1 MARSVSASAADF
13 LTASY
18 DYLLPPEQIAQ
29 TPVHPRDQA
38 RLLLVE
44 PQSHHH
50 STFYELPRWLKSGDL
65 LVLND
70 TRVIPARLYGHKA
83 TGAQIEIL
91 LLEPQTQ
98 DPAQLGA
105 VWLCLVKPG
114 RRIRVGDQLHFAH
127 GLRAEVVATEASTG
141 GRILAFSWPA
151 DLPFE
156 TLLEQVGE
164 MPLPPYVTSRDSQAS
179 DYQTLW
185 AKTPGSVAAPTA
197 GLHFTPEL
205 MRALHEQGIQT
216 AFVTLRVGLGT
227 FRPVETEEIL
237 AHHLHREWLQVPAA
251 TVDQIHQT
259 RQRGGR
265 VIGVGTTVAR
275 ALETAAQADQD
286 PKPSPDF
293 HQNGSDP
300 ILRPWQGYS
309 TLFIYPGYEW
319 RVMDGLITN
328 FHLPRSSLMMMISAL
343 TGRERLLSLYA
354 EAIQKSYR
362 FYSFGDGMFILP
374 EWSS

>member
-1 MARSVSASAADF
+1 MARSVPASAADF

-18 DYLLPPEQIAQ
+18 DYPLPPDHIAQ
-29 TPVHPRDQA
+29 TPACPRDQA
-38 RLLLVE
+38 RLLVI
-44 PQSHHH
+44 QSQGHHH
-50 STFYELPRWLKSGDL
+50 SHFYNLPEWLQPGDL

-70 TRVIPARLYGHKA
+70 TRVIPARLYGHKV

-98 DPAQLGA
+98 DPTQLSST
-105 VWLCLVKPG
+105 WLCLVKPG
-114 RRIRVGDQLHFAH
+114 RRVRVGDQLQFAQ
-127 GLRAEVVATEASTG
+127 GLTAQVLASDPETG
-141 GRILAFSWPA
+141 GRILAFSWP
-151 DLPFE
+151 DGIPFE
-156 TLLEQVGE
+156 RVLEQVGE
-164 MPLPPYVTSRDSQAS
+164 MPLPPYITSRESTAS
-179 DYQTLW
+179 DYQTIW
-185 AKTPGSVAAPTA
+185 AKTAGSVAAPTA

-205 MRALHEQGIQT
+205 LQALQTKGIET

-237 AHHLHREWLQVPAA
+237 AHQLHREWLQVPAA
-251 TVDQIHQT
+251 TVEAIQQT

-275 ALETAAQADQD
+275 ALESAAQQ
-286 PKPSPDF
+286 
-293 HQNGSDP
+293 GSQP
-300 ILRPWQGYS
+300 QQKEGKLQAWQGYS

-319 RVMDGLITN
+319 QVLDGLITN

-354 EAIQKSYR
+354 EAIAQDYR

-374 EWSS
+374 N

>member
-1 MARSVSASAADF
+1 VSASAADL

-18 DYLLPPEQIAQ
+18 DYVLPPEQIAQ

-38 RLLLVE
+38 RLLVVQ

-50 STFYELPRWLKSGDL
+50 STFYELPQWLKSGDL

-70 TRVIPARLYGHKA
+70 TRVIPARLHGHKS

-98 DPAQLGA
+98 DPAQLGS

-127 GLRAEVVATEASTG
+127 GLRAEVVATDVNTG
-141 GRILAFSWPA
+141 GRILAFSWPE
-151 DLPFE
+151 DVPFE
-156 TLLEQVGE
+156 TLLNQVGE
-164 MPLPPYVTSRDSQAS
+164 MPLPPYITSRDSQAN

-185 AKTPGSVAAPTA
+185 AKIPGSVAAPTA

-205 MRALHEQGIQT
+205 MQALCDQGIQI
-216 AFVTLRVGLGT
+216 AFITLRVGLGT
-227 FRPVETEEIL
+227 FRPVETEAIL
-237 AHHLHREWLQVPAA
+237 AHHLHREWLQVPAGA
-251 TVDQIHQT
+251 VDRIHQT

-275 ALETAAQADQD
+275 ALETAAQAGPD
-286 PKPSPDF
+286 PEASP
-293 HQNGSDP
+293 NLSPTDP
-300 ILRPWQGYS
+300 ILKPWQGYS
-309 TLFIYPGYEW
+309 SLFIYPGYEW

-354 EAIQKSYR
+354 EAIHKSYR
-362 FYSFGDGMFILP
+362 FYSFGDGMLIWP
-374 EWSS
+374 EWSSPA